1 MASPS
6 RHVKVI
12 ETRMSPPAK
21 ILVIGAGPTGLG
33 AAWRL
38 NEIGHSDFLVI
49 DRNPYVGGLAASFSD
64 AQGFTW
70 DFAVHVAHSHY
81 HYVDRLMQSV
91 LPDGF
96 LVHER
101 RSWVYTQN
109 SFVPYPFQYNFRHLP
124 LQGREECL
132 AGLMARPPRSPEGPS
147 NFQDWIREA
156 FGDGIAKHFMVPY
169 NTKIWTVPPAQMNCR
184 WLGDRVP
191 EVDVGRIRANIREG
205 RDDVSWGPNHVFQ
218 FPRTGGTGSIWK
230 SMAKQIGTDRIRLST
245 AVVALDPRAQI
256 ATLSTGEHIPYDHV
270 ISTMPVDRL
279 IQMAGQPSLESSAKR
294 LLHSQVQVVC
304 IGLPFP
310 IPERLRDKTWIYCP
324 DEESVFYR
332 ITPFSLFSSAHTP
345 DSARFC
351 SFLCEIATPGGALM
365 HRESELATRVLRDLR
380 QSGLLDFAP
389 DQAHVFHLKAEYGYP
404 IPSLDRDAALN
415 AILPALEAQ
424 HIYSRGRFGA
434 WKYEVGNMD
443 HSIMQGVEVV
453 DYILGGKPEKTYL
466 DPAAVNS
473 GKQ

>member
-6 RHVKVI
+6 Q
-12 ETRMSPPAK
+12 K
-21 ILVIGAGPTGLG
+21 ILIIGAGPTGLG

-38 NEIGHSDFLVI
+38 NELGHSDFLVV

-64 AQGFTW
+64 PQGFTW

-81 HYVDRLMQSV
+81 FYVDELMKSV

-96 LVHER
+96 LLHER
-101 RSWVYTQN
+101 RSWVYTQKT
-109 SFVPYPFQYNFRHLP
+109 FVPYPFQLNFRHLP
-124 LQGREECL
+124 ALARQECL
-132 AGLMARPPRSPEGPS
+132 DGLMARPPRSPNGPS
-147 NFQDWIREA
+147 NFQEWILAA

-191 EVDVGRIRANIREG
+191 EVDVDRVFANIQEG
-205 RDDVSWGPNHVFQ
+205 RDDVSWGPNHIFQ
-218 FPRTGGTGSIWK
+218 FPRTGGTGSIWTN
-230 SMAKQIGTDRIRLST
+230 MAKRIGSERIRLAT
-245 AVVALDPRAQI
+245 EVVALDPRAQV
-256 ATLSTGEHIPYDHV
+256 ATLSSGEKIPYCHL

-279 IQMAGQPSLESSAKR
+279 IKLAGQSTLESTVKQ
-294 LLHSQVQVVC
+294 LMHSQVQVVC
-304 IGLPFP
+304 VGLPFP

-324 DEESVFYR
+324 DEGSIFYR

-345 DSARFC
+345 DPSRFC
-351 SFLCEIATPGGALM
+351 SFLCEVATPGGAPM
-365 HRESELATRVLRDLR
+365 HKDSELAARVLHDLR
-380 QSGLLDFAP
+380 QSGLLEFSP
-389 DQAHVFHLKAEYGYP
+389 DEAHVFHLKAEYGYP
-404 IPSLDRDAALN
+404 IPSLGRDNAL
-415 AILPALEAQ
+415 AKLLPALEEQ

-443 HSIMQGVEVV
+443 HSIMQGVEAV
-453 DYILGGKPEKTYL
+453 DRILAGTPEKTYL
-466 DPAAVNS
+466 DPIAVNS